1 MKSNQSII
9 DNLTGQLLIASP
21 NLNDPNFIRTVTLIC
36 ENNAMGSLGLIINK
50 PAQSTI
56 EDIFNELDIQTL
68 DEFNS
73 IPIMQGGPM
82 GMERGF
88 VIHNDGEYKHTS
100 IINKQFNI
108 TTSKDILE
116 DISTGNGPTDSL
128 LILGYAGWGGGQLEE
143 ELKTN
148 SWLCAP
154 SDENILFKTPYQN
167 RWEHAI
173 HRLGINSNNMSDE
186 IGHA

>member
-73 IPIMQGGPM
+73 IPIMQGLSL
-82 GMERGF
+82 
-88 VIHNDGEYKHTS
+88 IH
-100 IINKQFNI
+100 
-108 TTSKDILE
+108 
-116 DISTGNGPTDSL
+116 ISEPTR
-128 LILGYAGWGGGQLEE
+128 
-143 ELKTN
+143 
-148 SWLCAP
+148 
-154 SDENILFKTPYQN
+154 PY
-167 RWEHAI
+167 
-173 HRLGINSNNMSDE
+173 
-186 IGHA
+186 

>member
-73 IPIMQGGPM
+73 IPINA
-82 GMERGF
+82 RRS
-88 VIHNDGEYKHTS
+88 Y
-100 IINKQFNI
+100 
-108 TTSKDILE
+108 
-116 DISTGNGPTDSL
+116 GNG
-128 LILGYAGWGGGQLEE
+128 
-143 ELKTN
+143 KR
-148 SWLCAP
+148 LCYP
-154 SDENILFKTPYQN
+154 
-167 RWEHAI
+167 
-173 HRLGINSNNMSDE
+173 
-186 IGHA
+186 